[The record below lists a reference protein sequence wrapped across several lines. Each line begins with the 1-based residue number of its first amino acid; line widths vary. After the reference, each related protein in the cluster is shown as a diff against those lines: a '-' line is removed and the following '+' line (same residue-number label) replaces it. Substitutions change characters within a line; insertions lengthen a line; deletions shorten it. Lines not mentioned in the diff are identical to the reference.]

1 MDQSMFELIVNGITH
16 GVDVEADTP
25 LLWVLR
31 EQLQLTGSKYG
42 CGIASCGACSVL
54 IDGKAVRACVT
65 PLSSVI
71 GKPVTTIEGL
81 ADTLYHPLQQA
92 WIENQVPQ
100 CGYCQ
105 SGQIIN
111 ALALLKTIPQPSNAD
126 IDLAMKGIICR
137 CGTYTRIRKAI
148 HRAGELM
155 RKGDES

>member
-1 MDQSMFELIVNGITH
+1 MFEIIVNGTAH
-16 GVDVEADTP
+16 EVDVDADTP

-31 EQLQLTGSKYG
+31 EQLKLTGSKYG

-54 IDGKAVRACVT
+54 VDGEATRACVT
-65 PLSSVI
+65 PVSSLS

-81 ADTLYHPLQQA
+81 AETLYHPVQQA

-111 ALALLKTIPQPSNAD
+111 ALALLTAIPKPSNAD
-126 IDLAMKGIICR
+126 IDNAMQGIICR

-155 RKGDES
+155 REERES